1 MENSEGNLDE
11 KLAENRSH
19 LKILIVTHMLYPEH
33 VGGREKYVVR
43 LAEEWGSAHQVG
55 IVCYTRGYDWSE
67 FRGMVRIHA
76 VRWLP
81 KPSLISQIMLVITTV
96 LVTLVYHY
104 QIIYVNSF
112 TAPELAGLFNKMIT
126 RKPYVVAVHNPSELL
141 SSHFPRFSFY
151 VKKTILL
158 NANHTIAVSKE
169 LMKLLLQYAFVPR
182 ERVSYIPPGVDPE
195 LYEYPRGSNATEARS
210 ESTAPLIITSRRLV
224 KEKGVDVLLKATKT
238 LKDDG
243 FLVKCVIIGTG
254 PELHSLAQLSE
265 ELGIKSQVTFT
276 GLITD
281 EELKKLISSADC
293 CVIPSRREGTPVA
306 LLEYMALGKPVVAT
320 RVGGIA
326 DVLPDKELIVPAN
339 KPNILASKIEMLLE
353 NETFA
358 AKVGIR
364 NRRAAEAYVWSR
376 IAARILGIFRTIVLN
391 NARLNG

>member
-43 LAEEWGSAHQVG
+43 LAEEWGSTHQVG

-67 FRGMVRIHA
+67 FRGKVRIHA
-76 VRWLP
+76 VQWLP
-81 KPSLISQIMLVITTV
+81 KPSLISQIMLVITTI

-112 TAPELAGLFNKMIT
+112 TAPELAGLFNKLIT

-141 SSHFPRFSFY
+141 SSHLPHFSSY

-158 NANHTIAVSKE
+158 NASHVIAVSKE
-169 LMKLLLQYAFVPR
+169 LIRLLLQYAFVPR
-182 ERVSYIPPGVDPE
+182 ERVSYIPPGVDQE
-195 LYEYPRGSNATEARS
+195 LLEYQYSSNATEARS
-210 ESTAPLIITSRRLV
+210 ESTAPLIITSRRLI
-224 KEKGVDVLLKATKT
+224 KEKGIDVLLKATKT

-243 FLVKCVIIGTG
+243 FLVRCVIIGTG
-254 PELHSLAQLSE
+254 PESHSLAQLSE

-276 GLITD
+276 GLVTD
-281 EELKKLISSADC
+281 EELKKLIASADC

-306 LLEYMALGKPVVAT
+306 LFEYMALGKPVVAT
-320 RVGGIA
+320 QVGGIT
-326 DVLPDKELIVPAN
+326 DILPNEELIIP
-339 KPNILASKIEMLLE
+339 PNDPTALASRIKMLLQNEAFAMEVGVE
-353 NETFA
+353 NRETA
-358 AKVGIR
+358 TQ
-364 NRRAAEAYVWSR
+364 YSWSR
-376 IAARILGIFRTIVLN
+376 IADKIFVVFRIVLSPH
-391 NARLNG
+391 

>member
-1 MENSEGNLDE
+1 
-11 KLAENRSH
+11 
-19 LKILIVTHMLYPEH
+19 LKILIVTHMLHPEH
-33 VGGREKYVVR
+33 IGGREKYVVR

-55 IVCYTRGYDWSE
+55 IVCYTRRYDWSE
-67 FRGMVRIHA
+67 FEGNVRIHA

-81 KPSLISQIMLVITTV
+81 KPSLFSQIMLVITTV

-104 QIIYVNSF
+104 QIVYVNSF
-112 TAPELAGLFNKMIT
+112 TAPELAGLLNKMIT
-126 RKPYVVAVHNPSELL
+126 RKPYVLAVHNPSELL
-141 SSHFPRFSFY
+141 SSHLPRFSLY
-151 VKKTILL
+151 VKKMILL
-158 NANHTIAVSKE
+158 NASHIIAVSKE
-169 LMKLLLQYAFVPR
+169 LVRLLLQYAFVPR
-182 ERVSYIPPGVDPE
+182 DKVSNIPPGVDQE
-195 LYEYPRGSNATEARS
+195 LFEYPHGSNAPETRS

-224 KEKGVDVLLKATKT
+224 KEKGIDVLLKAIKT

-243 FLVKCVIIGTG
+243 FFVRCLIIGTG
-254 PELHSLAQLSE
+254 PESHSLAQLSK

-281 EELKKLISSADC
+281 EELTKLISSADY

-326 DVLPDKELIVPAN
+326 DVLPDKGLIVPAN

-353 NETFA
+353 NEAFA
-358 AKVGIR
+358 AKVGTK
-364 NRRAAEAYVWSR
+364 NRRTAEAYVWSR

-391 NARLNG
+391 SAGSSG